1 MRITV
6 QQLELATKVLLQA
19 QYGLA
24 VLTILC
30 VLPGVLSAF
39 GLEGSGLLQGSA
51 LALAILALARERVN
65 GWIVGLALKQV
76 REGRQ
81 RP

>member
-6 QQLELATKVLLQA
+6 QKLELATKVLLQA

-24 VLTILC
+24 VLTILSA
-30 VLPGVLSAF
+30 LPGVLSSF
-39 GLEGSGLLQGSA
+39 GLDGAGVLQASA
-51 LALAILALARERVN
+51 MSLAILVLVRERVS
-65 GWIVGLALKQV
+65 GWIIGLAMKQV

>member
-6 QQLELATKVLLQA
+6 QKLELVTKVLLQA

-24 VLTILC
+24 VLTILAA
-30 VLPGVLSAF
+30 LPGVLASF
-39 GLEGSGLLQGSA
+39 GFKGTDVLQA
-51 LALAILALARERVN
+51 LAMSLAILVLARERVN
-65 GWIVGLALKQV
+65 GWILGLAMKQV